1 MKKLL
6 LLLLLILIG
15 CTEKN
20 PINIDLLRSS
30 KDYSIYYSKETNE
43 PYSGPVF
50 YLDKDNN
57 IFLQGSLKDGEK
69 TGEWIYWDRYGKRIE
84 GIVLKE
90 VRSNFTGVMF
100 DFFYFENNMFVSYVP
115 YEKGIKE
122 GIYTKYLDGDWLKE
136 RGFYQSIVREEGTYE
151 NNLKEGP
158 FTWDVE
164 KGEFEG
170 DRVEGTFK
178 NGVQEGPYVYYFSS
192 GSREEGTYRNGIKE
206 EPSVYYFSSGSR
218 EERTFKNGVQE
229 GPYVYYFSD
238 GSREEGTY
246 RNGVIEGFFIMYYK
260 KGDRIEGTYKNGV
273 KEGPCVYYF
282 SDGSREEG
290 TYRNGVRSF

>member
-1 MKKLL
+1 MIKKLL
-6 LLLLLILIG
+6 PLLLLILIG

-30 KDYSIYYSKETNE
+30 KDHSIYYSKETNE

-50 YLDKDNN
+50 YLDEDNN

-69 TGEWIYWDRYGKRIE
+69 TGEWVYWDRYGKRIE

-122 GIYTKYLDGDWLKE
+122 GIYIKYLDGDWLKE

-151 NNLKEGP
+151 NNLKEGL
-158 FTWDVE
+158 FTWDIE
-164 KGEFEG
+164 KGEF
-170 DRVEGTFK
+170 
-178 NGVQEGPYVYYFSS
+178 N
-192 GSREEGTYRNGIKE
+192 
-206 EPSVYYFSSGSR
+206 
-218 EERTFKNGVQE
+218 
-229 GPYVYYFSD
+229 
-238 GSREEGTY
+238 
-246 RNGVIEGFFIMYYK
+246 
-260 KGDRIEGTYKNGV
+260 GDRIEGTYKNDV
-273 KEGPCVYYF
+273 REGPSIYYVSDGDREEFTFKNNVREGPSVYYY
-282 SDGSREEG
+282 SDGGREEG
-290 TYRNGVRSF
+290 TYINGVREGLFVHYFF